1 MTKNSGLLDF
11 MLQPTTPVKESLAIN
26 FSQNNGS
33 TSAETCKTG
42 FHLFHKYHFKL
53 SNMRRTIG
61 LILIF
66 LSLFTVASAQEKGV
80 FVKTTGDGYKITA
93 DGKDV
98 FINGMNWDYFPIG
111 TNFNYSLWKQ
121 PGDVIKAALDYEM
134 PMLKNMGV
142 NTIRQYTGVPPKWV
156 KYIYETYGIY
166 TVLNHS
172 FGRYGLTLKGG
183 KWAPNTDYSNEQ
195 VREILLRETK
205 EMVNAYKETPGV
217 LMFLLGNENN
227 YGLFW
232 RGAETE
238 NIPMADRQ
246 STKDAYHLYKTF
258 NDAVKE
264 MKTLD
269 KNHPIA
275 ICNGDLLFL
284 DIIKKECTDADV
296 LGINVYRGL
305 SFGDLY
311 ERVRKEYNKP
321 VMLTE
326 FGSDAFN
333 TQANNEDQEYQAK
346 CLVSNW
352 KEIYANAAGLGM
364 AGNSIGG
371 FTFQFSDGWW
381 KTGQTTGLDDHD
393 ITASWSNGGYLN
405 DYKAGENNMNEE
417 WFGICAKG
425 KTNERGIYELYP
437 RAAYYALKDA
447 HQFNPYSADA
457 KAQISRFNNLQITD
471 AVLRARGDKAAL
483 QTEEKGKV
491 YVSDLWANFSTF
503 NTGGSLIST
512 PETPVPNGTSFPNKL
527 GFDHMQSF
535 NIGITAKPA
544 PNVMANVQFN
554 VLGNVALNPIDEIF
568 YENRG
573 RPVIVN
579 TPTGPQPMNPGNRIQ
594 LYRSTINWNSKYFN
608 LTGFYRTGHYHW
620 GYEGDFFN
628 LYPEANYGANID
640 IYNGEAP
647 FGFEVEGKKALKGLK
662 VAFGPELWWGANPA
676 VLVKYSRTVK
686 NFKFTGIF
694 HEDIT
699 QRSGIQSSIAIPQPK
714 TRRATLV
721 VSRKFGN
728 AGFEIGGMWGGQ
740 PLNGRE
746 FQLMRD
752 GKVFKDQIKSSDN
765 FGGKVKLTYAAG
777 GFNWYGLASYMGL
790 VANGGVDQTK
800 TFTGWTLKDAGSG
813 NMYNALTGFTVRK
826 GKFEFAPNFLYQ
838 KPLEGP
844 VPGSVLAPG
853 RARNILE
860 DPFVVRSNRE
870 TVAGEILISYDP
882 TPATWM
888 YEWDN
893 DRQEDAKFAMSANFV
908 YRYLPTVMD
917 GAIGILGNRA
927 LFAFPGSVP
936 AQDLWEVNTRIV
948 SKLNPNFGV
957 IALMYVGNGQANGT
971 DARVI
976 QRRGIDVR
984 TIYKKTKLITIAR
997 FNDWGPFD
1005 YNRDFNLTYPLQL
1018 IADLSTQ
1025 LGKPDWFMLPAT
1037 KLGIRC
1043 TYRTLDRYSNRYSP
1057 IKMLNAAGN
1066 WVPDPTAIG
1075 FPNGR
1080 EWEIRTYIQINIG
1093 R

>member
-1 MTKNSGLLDF
+1 MR
-11 MLQPTTPVKESLAIN
+11 
-26 FSQNNGS
+26 
-33 TSAETCKTG
+33 
-42 FHLFHKYHFKL
+42 
-53 SNMRRTIG
+53 RRTIG
-61 LILIF
+61 FLLIMF
-66 LSLFTVASAQEKGV
+66 SLFSVASAQEKGV
-80 FVKTTGDGYKITA
+80 FVKTTADGYKITA
-93 DGKDV
+93 DGKDF

-111 TNFNYSLWKQ
+111 TNYNYSLWKQ

-134 PMLKNMGV
+134 SLLKNMGV
-142 NTIRQYTGVPPKWV
+142 NTIRQYTGVPAKWV
-156 KYIYETYGIY
+156 KYIYETHGIY
-166 TVLNHS
+166 TILNHS

-183 KWAPNTDYSNEQ
+183 KWAPNTDYSDPQ

-205 EMVNAYKETPGV
+205 EMVNAYKGTPGV

-238 NIPMADRQ
+238 NLPMADRQ
-246 STKDAYHLYKTF
+246 STKDAYHLYKAF

-264 MKTLD
+264 MKALD
-269 KNHPIA
+269 NSHPMA

-284 DIIKKECTDADV
+284 DIIAKECRDIDV
-296 LGINVYRGL
+296 LGINTYRGA
-305 SFGDLY
+305 SFTDLY
-311 ERVRKEYNKP
+311 DRVKREFNKP

-326 FGSDAFN
+326 FGADAFN
-333 TQANNEDQEYQAK
+333 AQANAEDQEYQAK
-346 CLVSNW
+346 VLVSNW
-352 KEIYANAAGLGM
+352 KEIYANAAGLGGN
-364 AGNSIGG
+364 GNSLGG

-393 ITASWSNGGYLN
+393 VAASWVNGGYLN
-405 DYKAGENNMNEE
+405 DYKPGENNMNEE

-425 KTNERGIYELYP
+425 KTNERGVYELYP
-437 RAAYYALKDA
+437 RAAYYALQDA
-447 HQFNPYSADA
+447 HRFNPYSSDA
-457 KAQISRFNNLQITD
+457 GTQINRFNNMQFTD
-471 AVLRARGDKAAL
+471 AMLRARGDKAAL
-483 QTEEKGKV
+483 QSEEKGKV
-491 YVSDLWANFSTF
+491 YLSDLWANFSTF

-512 PETPVPNGTSFPNKL
+512 PKEPTTTSATPSYPNKL

-535 NIGITAKPA
+535 NVGITAKPA
-544 PNVMANVQFN
+544 PNFMANVQFN

-573 RPVIVN
+573 RPITVS
-579 TPTGPQPMNPGNRIQ
+579 TPTGPQQINPGNRVQ
-594 LYRSTINWNSKYFN
+594 LYRSTFSWNNKNFN

-628 LYPEANYGANID
+628 LYPEANYGANLD

-647 FGFEVEGKKALKGLK
+647 FGFEIEGKKAIKGLK

-676 VLVKYSRTVK
+676 VLVKYSRSVK
-686 NFKFTGIF
+686 DFKFTGIF

-699 QRSGIQSSIAIPQPK
+699 QRSGIQSSIAVPQPK

-740 PLNGRE
+740 PLNGRD

-765 FGGKVKLTYAAG
+765 WGGKVKLTYAAG

-790 VANGGVDQTK
+790 VANGGVDQTR
-800 TFTGWTLKDAGSG
+800 TFTGWTLKDVGSG

-826 GKFEFAPNFLYQ
+826 GKFEFAPNFMYQ

-844 VPGSVLAPG
+844 IPGDVLAPG
-853 RARNILE
+853 RARNILD
-860 DPFVVRSNRE
+860 DPFSVRSNRE
-870 TVAGEILISYDP
+870 TVGGELLISYDP

-908 YRYLPTVMD
+908 YRHLPTIQD

-936 AQDLWEVNTRIV
+936 AEDLWEVNTRVV
-948 SKLNPNFGV
+948 SKLNPDFGF
-957 IALMYVGNGQANGT
+957 IALAYVGNGQANGT

-1005 YNRDFNLTYPLQL
+1005 YHRDFNLTYPLQL
-1018 IADLSTQ
+1018 IADLSTSISNA
-1025 LGKPDWFMLPAT
+1025 DWFMLPAT
-1037 KLGIRC
+1037 KIGIRG

-1057 IKMLNAAGN
+1057 IKVLDPAGN

-1075 FPNGR
+1075 FPNGK